1 MSEKYK
7 IFLGGCEDGEELC
20 FIINLIDIPDI
31 TGYCEERITDD

>member
-20 FIINLIDIPDI
+20 FIINYI

>member
-20 FIINLIDIPDI
+20 FIINLIDIPEI
-31 TGYCEERITDD
+31 LRQERITDD